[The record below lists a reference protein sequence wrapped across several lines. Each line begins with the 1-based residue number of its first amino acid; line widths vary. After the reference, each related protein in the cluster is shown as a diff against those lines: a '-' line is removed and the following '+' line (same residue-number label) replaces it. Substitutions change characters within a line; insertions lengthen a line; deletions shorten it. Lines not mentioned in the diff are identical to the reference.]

1 VCNSAQQA
9 VTVHTYG
16 MDGGGDEDE
25 SHAGQQHGVNNEA
38 QDTLQPDIAIDY
50 EGSADEDTE
59 GSSDEDADLHW
70 AATGTADG
78 LGTRIPQWMYDGDR
92 SATAVAD
99 WNKFKPDILLVRCKQ
114 GRRPP
119 ETVPPKDRQVH
130 IVEIK
135 YCRDTDTT
143 QQFHKAELQH
153 QDLKAALLRVGYT
166 EGNIHVH
173 VIVLGVAG
181 TIYKD
186 IHQTLK
192 TLGVDKHTPRHKLLK
207 KLHRTAILSVMTIM
221 KTKWAQESGAK
232 QRNGVG

>member
-1 VCNSAQQA
+1 
-9 VTVHTYG
+9 
-16 MDGGGDEDE
+16 
-25 SHAGQQHGVNNEA
+25 
-38 QDTLQPDIAIDY
+38 
-50 EGSADEDTE
+50 
-59 GSSDEDADLHW
+59 
-70 AATGTADG
+70 
-78 LGTRIPQWMYDGDR
+78 MYDEDR

-143 QQFHKAELQH
+143 QQSHKAELQH

-166 EGNIHVH
+166 EDNIHVH

-181 TIYKD
+181 TIYRRKKERLPPNEWRLVEEGGEHGQYGLKAHTD
-186 IHQTLK
+186 LLHPLPASRNHLQRHPPDTENAGGGQTHAPSQAAEK
-192 TLGVDKHTPRHKLLK
+192 AAFCR
-207 KLHRTAILSVMTIM
+207 
-221 KTKWAQESGAK
+221 
-232 QRNGVG
+232 